1 MTVVTELHEDHGA
14 TFEERGGRR
23 VVIDYGRPERTT
35 LAVRNG
41 AGVIEMGYGVVVVE
55 GDDRI
60 EFVDDTVSNRVPRA
74 DGEGVYA
81 LLLDPQ
87 GRIETDLYV
96 YNAGERLLC
105 FTPPARAEPLAA
117 EWSEKVFI
125 QDVEVREAST
135 DFAIFGVHGSKSTE
149 KVASVL
155 NGAGAPEPE
164 LTFVRGSMGGEGVT
178 VIAGDG
184 LAGEEGYEIV
194 CSVDAAERVF
204 ETLLTF
210 GMNAVPFGYR
220 TWEILTTEAGTP
232 LFDTELDGRIPNVV
246 GVRNALDFEKGCY
259 VGQEVVSKVE
269 NRGRPSQRLV
279 GLRLDGRDGDEGGAL
294 PDAGAPLVARRG
306 GSDTDETVGEV
317 TRAVESPR
325 LGRSIALGFVDAGV
339 AAEIN
344 DESGPSL
351 AVRTADGTVE
361 ATVAPLPFVE
371 GSAVSAR
378 LPSYPG
384 E

>member
-1 MTVVTELHEDHGA
+1 MTVVTEMHEAHGA

-23 VVIDYGRPERTT
+23 VVREYGRPARTHR
-35 LAVRNG
+35 AVRNG

-105 FTPPARAEPLAA
+105 FVPPERAEPLAA
-117 EWSEKVFI
+117 EWAEKVFI

-135 DFAIFGVHGSKSTE
+135 DFAVFGVHGPQSTE

-155 NGAGAPEPE
+155 NGAGAPEPA
-164 LTFVRGSMGGEGVT
+164 LSFVRGSMGGEGVT

-184 LAGEEGYEIV
+184 LAGEEGYEVV
-194 CSVDAAERVF
+194 CAADAAERVF

-210 GMNAVPFGYR
+210 GMNAVPFGYA
-220 TWEILTTEAGTP
+220 TWETLTTEAGTP
-232 LFDTELDGRIPNVV
+232 LFESELDGRIPNVV
-246 GVRNALDFEKGCY
+246 GLRNALDFEKGCY

-279 GLRLDGRDGDEGGAL
+279 GFRIVESDAPDGDSAPL
-294 PDAGAPLVARRG
+294 PDAGSPLLDSAGDR
-306 GSDTDETVGEV
+306 VGEV
-317 TRAVESPR
+317 TRAVQSPT
-325 LGRSIALGFVDAGV
+325 LEVPIALALVDFGV
-339 AAEIN
+339 EAA
-344 DESGPSL
+344 SL
-351 AVRTADGTVE
+351 SVGGDAADGGEAALTVE
-361 ATVAPLPFVE
+361 RTSLPFIE
-371 GSAVSAR
+371 GSATTAR
-378 LPSYPG
+378 LPTYDID
-384 E
+384 

>member
-60 EFVDDTVSNRVPRA
+60 EFVDDTVSNRVPRS

-105 FTPPARAEPLAA
+105 FTPPAHAEPLAA
-117 EWSEKVFI
+117 EWAEKVFI

-194 CSVDAAERVF
+194 CGVDAAERVF

-279 GLRLDGRDGDEGGAL
+279 GLRLDGHDGDEGWTL
-294 PDAGAPLVARRG
+294 PDAGASLVARRG
-306 GSDTDETVGEV
+306 GGDTDETVGEV

-351 AVRTADGTVE
+351 VVRTADGTVE

>member
-1 MTVVTELHEDHGA
+1 MTVVTESHEDHGA

-23 VVIDYGRPERTT
+23 IVTDYGRPARTT

-55 GDDRI
+55 GDDRV
-60 EFVDDTVSNRVPRA
+60 EFVDDTVSNRVPGR
-74 DGEGVYA
+74 DGQGVYA

-105 FTPPARAEPLAA
+105 FTPPARAGPLAE
-117 EWSEKVFI
+117 EWTEKVFI
-125 QDVEVREAST
+125 QDVEIREAST
-135 DFAIFGVHGSKSTE
+135 DFAIFGVHGSNSTE
-149 KVASVL
+149 KIASVL

-184 LAGEEGYEIV
+184 LTGEEGYEVV
-194 CSVDAAERVF
+194 CGVDAAERVF

-220 TWEILTTEAGTP
+220 TWEILTAEAGTP

-246 GVRNALDFEKGCY
+246 GLRNALDFEKGCY
-259 VGQEVVSKVE
+259 VGQEIVSKVE
-269 NRGRPSQRLV
+269 NRGQPSQRLI
-279 GLRLDGRDGDEGGAL
+279 GLRFDDPSDGDAV
-294 PDAGAPLVARRG
+294 PDAGASVVTRENG
-306 GSDTDETVGEV
+306 GNSVGEI
-317 TRAVESPR
+317 TRAVESPV
-325 LGRSIALGFVDAGV
+325 LGGSIALAFVDYET
-339 AAEIN
+339 AAQVCS
-344 DESGPSL
+344 DADAASL
-351 AVRTADGTVE
+351 AVRTDDGSVD
-361 ATVAPLPFVE
+361 VSSAPLPFVE

-378 LPSYPG
+378 LPSYTDA
-384 E
+384 